1 VNEDRTMTR
10 LLISALLLATAAPAM
25 AADMSFPVG
34 AFQKIA
40 ASGSEDL
47 IVTTGKA
54 VSVTA
59 TGPQDRLDRLDV
71 RVEENTLRI
80 GHKKGNWSSWND
92 DKVTIR
98 VTLPALHGLRL
109 SGSGDATADAGSG
122 PDFGLSV
129 SGSGNASIGRITSPA
144 VAVSVAGSGD
154 ANIGTVATQALAIK
168 TSGSGDVTAAGTC
181 ATATISVSG
190 SSTIDAA
197 RLKCTDGTIGISGSG
212 DVKLAATG
220 TVAVR
225 ISGSGDV
232 VVTGGARCTVKS
244 SGSGDVTCG

>member
-1 VNEDRTMTR
+1 VNEDRAMTR

-47 IVTTGKA
+47 IVTTGKT

-59 TGPQDRLDRLDV
+59 TGPQERLDRLEI
-71 RVEENTLRI
+71 RVEGDTLRI
-80 GHKKGNWSSWND
+80 GHKKGNWNSWGD
-92 DKVTIR
+92 DDVTIR
-98 VTLPALHGLRL
+98 VTLPVLHGLR
-109 SGSGDATADAGSG
+109 
-122 PDFGLSV
+122 V
-129 SGSGNASIGRITSPA
+129 SGSGNASVDAGAGPDFALSVSGSGDVSIGRIASPA
-144 VAVSVAGSGD
+144 AAISVAGSGD
-154 ANIGTVATQALAIK
+154 AKVGTLETQALAIK

-181 ATATISVSG
+181 QTATISVSG
-190 SSTIDAA
+190 SSTIDTAGL
-197 RLKCTDGTIGISGSG
+197 RCTDATIGISGSG
-212 DVKLAATG
+212 DVRLHATG
-220 TVAVR
+220 TAAVR

-232 VVTGGARCTVKS
+232 VVTGGARCQVKT

>member
-1 VNEDRTMTR
+1 MTR
-10 LLISALLLATAAPAM
+10 LLIPALLLATAAPAM
-25 AADMSFPVG
+25 AAEMSFPVG
-34 AFQKIA
+34 PFQKIA
-40 ASGSEDL
+40 ASGSEEL
-47 IVTTGKA
+47 VITTGKT

-59 TGPQDRLDRLDV
+59 TGPQDRLDRLEI

-109 SGSGDATADAGSG
+109 SGSGDATVDAGSG

-129 SGSGNASIGRITSPA
+129 SGSGNASIDRITSPA

-154 ANIGTVATQALAIK
+154 ASIGNVATQAFAIK

-190 SSTIDAA
+190 SSTINAA
-197 RLKCTDGTIGISGSG
+197 GVKCTDATIGISGSG
-212 DVKLAATG
+212 DVKLHATG
-220 TVAVR
+220 TAAVR

-232 VVTGGARCTVKS
+232 VITGGARCQVKS